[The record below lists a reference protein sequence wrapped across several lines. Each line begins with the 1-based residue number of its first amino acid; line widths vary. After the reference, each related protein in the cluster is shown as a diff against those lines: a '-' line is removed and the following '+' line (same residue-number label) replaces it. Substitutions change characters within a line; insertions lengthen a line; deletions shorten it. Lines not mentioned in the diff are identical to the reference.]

1 MTVLS
6 LADRAAA
13 EIEIREA
20 ARDEN
25 REKPSAATILV
36 EIAHDAYAFGLSE
49 DGDAFAV
56 AKTGPKVVS
65 TLRGGRQSL
74 RASLAREYFRRHG
87 RAAPQQALADALL
100 VLEGM
105 AQETDPVRLNL
116 RVASHE
122 GATWLDL
129 GAADGKAVRIDK
141 HGWAVQDRSPV
152 LFRRTAL
159 AGALPLPERGGDIGD
174 LWSLVNIAESDRAL
188 VLAWLVS
195 CFWPDIAHP
204 VPAFFGEQGSAK
216 TTTQRMLVQ
225 TIDASPV
232 PSRKPPRDAD
242 SWVTAA
248 AGSWLVGLDN
258 LSEIPPWLSDSICR
272 AVTGDGDVRRRLY
285 SDGDHHVFAFR
296 RCILINGIDVG
307 VIRGDLAER
316 LLPIRV
322 DRIPDDQR
330 KLDSEIWPA
339 FETIHPRLLGAVLD
353 LVAGVA
359 GVIPGLRLDCKPRMA
374 DFARIVAAVDKLLGT
389 DGLAQY
395 LGKQGAL
402 AADAISG
409 DLVALAITQQLPH
422 GFTGTSAELLARLR
436 GPQSGR
442 GWPTTARAIT
452 ARLRRFAPVLRK
464 AGWDVS
470 DDAGQNHDKAVR
482 WSLFPPGHPEKL
494 RNGYPQDPQDPHRAG
509 VAGVA
514 GVENGPSQEVCLH
527 CDGEGCEWCPP

>member
-1 MTVLS
+1 MST
-6 LADRAAA
+6 
-13 EIEIREA
+13 EREA
-20 ARDEN
+20 EDKATKAD
-25 REKPSAATILV
+25 REKPSAATALV
-36 EIAHDAYAFGLSE
+36 EIAHDNFTFGLSE

-56 AKTGPKVVS
+56 PTSGPRVVS

-74 RASLAREYFRRHG
+74 RAGLAKTYFRLNG

-105 AQETDPVRLNL
+105 AQETDPVPLHMRIAI
-116 RVASHE
+116 RD

-129 GAADGKAVRIDK
+129 GGSDGRAVR
-141 HGWAVQDRSPV
+141 VDRSGWRVEDRAPV

-159 AGALPLPERGGDIGD
+159 TGTLPVPERGGDIAE
-174 LWSLVNIAESDRAL
+174 LWPLVNVAKCDRPL
-188 VLAWLVS
+188 LLAFLVS
-195 CFWPDIAHP
+195 CFWPNIAHP
-204 VPAFFGEQGSAK
+204 VPALFGEQGSAK

-225 TIDASPV
+225 LIDMTPV

-258 LSEIPPWLSDSICR
+258 LSEIPHWLSDSICR

-296 RCILINGIDVG
+296 RCILLNGIDVG

-330 KLDSEIWPA
+330 KLDSDIWPA
-339 FETIHPRLLGAVLD
+339 FDDAHPRLLGAVLD

-359 GVIPGLRLDCKPRMA
+359 GVVPGLRLDCKPRMA
-374 DFARIVAAVDKLLGT
+374 DFARIVAAVDQLLET
-389 DGLAQY
+389 DGLREY
-395 LGKQGAL
+395 LSKQGAL

-409 DLVALAITQQLPH
+409 DLVAVAITEQLPA
-422 GFTGTSAELLARLR
+422 GFTGTSAELMDRLR
-436 GPQSGR
+436 GPQSGK
-442 GWPTTARAIT
+442 GWPTTARMLT
-452 ARLRRFAPVLRK
+452 ARLRRLAPILRK
-464 AGWDVS
+464 AGWEVS
-470 DDAGQNHDKAVR
+470 DDHGANRDKVVR
-482 WSLFPPGHPEKL
+482 WSIQPPEIA
-494 RNGYPQDPQDPHRAG
+494 RNGYPQSPHDPHPAG

-514 GVENGPSQEVCLH
+514 GMESGPSQHDQCPS
-527 CDGEGCEWCPP
+527 CAGEGCAWCEVQP